1 MFISLTWKDSWTE
14 CKMTTAEQT
23 LRFPAAACSVYWWV
37 SSVKQCL
44 QPAIGHWQEL
54 VDSRYLCV
62 DIRYVAV
69 DTGGAGPR
77 RMRPGNVR
85 QQTRAL
91 GRRQV
96 TTRIQSGSQQG
107 RGKIFDS
114 YRENIYWPIDNR
126 QSCYYFHLVNNKLL
140 PNNTFALGNVFKV

>member
-1 MFISLTWKDSWTE
+1 M
-14 CKMTTAEQT
+14 
-23 LRFPAAACSVYWWV
+23 
-37 SSVKQCL
+37 
-44 QPAIGHWQEL
+44 
-54 VDSRYLCV
+54 V

-126 QSCYYFHLVNNKLL
+126 CFHLVIIIILL
-140 PNNTFALGNVFKV
+140 IRNYFQIILSHWEMFSKFKNICPLGNEYLFLVVGYKYLWLMPNIFLSVMLLFRRDGDMTRR